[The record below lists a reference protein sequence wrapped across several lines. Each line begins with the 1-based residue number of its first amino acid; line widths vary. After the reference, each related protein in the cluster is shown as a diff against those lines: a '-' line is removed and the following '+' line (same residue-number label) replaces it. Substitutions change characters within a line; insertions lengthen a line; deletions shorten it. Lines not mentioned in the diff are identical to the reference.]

1 MQIGTKMSNEV
12 FVDRLLS
19 VEEVSERT
27 SLGRSTLW
35 RLVKTGQL
43 KSYKIGRSL
52 RFKES
57 DLRNFMNELQVS
69 K

>member
-1 MQIGTKMSNEV
+1 MSNEV
-12 FVDRLLS
+12 FMDRLLS

-43 KSYKIGRSL
+43 KAYKIGRSL

>member
-1 MQIGTKMSNEV
+1 MSNEV
-12 FVDRLLS
+12 FADRLLS

-43 KSYKIGRSL
+43 KAYKIGRSL

-69 K
+69 E